1 MQLKEVALSASLKP
15 YTMLVCRLRYFL
27 IVFILQHLICRFL
40 VYFCLF
46 GEEKLFKVND
56 SKAADPFVKHPRDP
70 SHSKISIHI
79 LNTVLYTFPIVL
91 TKRICFAIKSFFIW

>member
-1 MQLKEVALSASLKP
+1 MLFALFLN
-15 YTMLVCRLRYFL
+15 YLRSSTFDL
-27 IVFILQHLICRFL
+27 SFL

-46 GEEKLFKVND
+46 SEENLLKVND
-56 SKAADPFVKHPRDP
+56 SEAAGPFIKHPRDP

-91 TKRICFAIKSFFIW
+91 TKRICFAIKSFFI